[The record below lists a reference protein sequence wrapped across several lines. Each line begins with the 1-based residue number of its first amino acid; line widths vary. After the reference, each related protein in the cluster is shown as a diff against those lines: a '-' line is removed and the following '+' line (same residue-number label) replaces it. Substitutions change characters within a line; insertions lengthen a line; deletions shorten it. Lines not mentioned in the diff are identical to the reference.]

1 MKLSFRIGVSRY
13 EREDQFEELLTFLLR
28 HREIVDE
35 LTLFTEYWHYGYF
48 PLDDFAKRCDI
59 LKNRME
65 RLRSHGFRNVGINML
80 STLGHMPEAWD
91 WLPEL
96 PYQGA
101 VGWDGKVATST
112 FCPNSPEFRTY
123 IALKYTMAALAEPE
137 FIWLDD
143 DLRMF
148 GIGVDY
154 ACFCDTCI
162 GIYNAKHQTAYT
174 REALIGELNSPAG
187 EPFRENWVQQNIE
200 TIENL
205 LLHIAEAVRLVDPRI
220 ELGLMTV
227 SLNIS
232 TYTGAD
238 YERWFAALRSVKGRP
253 GGGFFDDAK
262 PFGFIRKAHEVNRQI
277 AHYPEAVKD
286 IQYELE
292 NFPYHR
298 LSKSVHI
305 AMLECTAAFVS
316 GTHGIAFNALKGE
329 EGSLAEFH
337 EIMDAIAANK
347 PLWSEMDRIAGNY
360 SSLGLYPALS
370 PLYEARRSV
379 DGGNW
384 FEPISVDNAP
394 NVYVLSEIGIPLS
407 MDVDQACAIVL
418 SGMMAEGYTTEELMA
433 MLSRGVLMDGK
444 TVEILTARGLGEYCG
459 VAIERTY
466 DNGVLERFTDDPIN
480 TGFAGENRDA
490 RNSMSRE
497 PGYVLK
503 PLHDEVR
510 VLDRLVSYTKE
521 DVGPA
526 STLYENAL
534 GGRVAVQGYVPWQ
547 LIHSGIKRTQ
557 LLRIC
562 DWLSYDRLPVVID
575 RCLKVVPF
583 IKQAEEANG
592 WFLMLFNGSFDE
604 TGSFEAKLRIGARS
618 DKAKWT
624 IYELLADGTSIPLP
638 ETAIESSEGEVV
650 LRLDHLR
657 IWKFRIFYQIGER
670 RL

>member
-13 EREDQFEELLTFLLR
+13 EREDQFQELLTFLLR
-28 HREIVDE
+28 HRNCVDE
-35 LTLFTEYWHYGYF
+35 LTLFTEYWHYGYY
-48 PLDDFAKRCDI
+48 PLGEFAKRCDI

-65 RLRSHGFRNVGINML
+65 RLRFHGFRNVGMNML

-96 PYQGA
+96 PHQGA
-101 VGWDGKVATST
+101 VGWDGKVST
-112 FCPNSPEFRTY
+112 CSFCPNSAEFRTY
-123 IALKYTMAALAEPE
+123 IGHKYTMAALAQPA

-162 GIYNAKHQTAYT
+162 GIYNDGHQTAYT
-174 REALIGELNSPAG
+174 REELVGVLNSPEG
-187 EPFRENWVQQNIE
+187 KTHREHWVQQNIA
-200 TIENL
+200 TIESL
-205 LLHIAEAVRLVDPRI
+205 LQHIAETVRKVDPRI

-238 YERWFAALRSVKGRP
+238 YEKWFSALRSTKGRP

-262 PFGFIRKAHEVNRQI
+262 PFGLIRKAHEVNRQI

-305 AMLECTAAFVS
+305 AMLECTVSIAS
-316 GTHGIAFNALKGE
+316 GTNGVAFNALKGE

-337 EIMDAIAANK
+337 EIMDAIEANK
-347 PLWSEMDRIAGNY
+347 PLWTAMDRIAGNY
-360 SSLGLYPALS
+360 VNAGLYPALS
-370 PLYEARRSV
+370 PLYEARRNVNS
-379 DGGNW
+379 GGW

-407 MDVDQACAIVL
+407 MDGDRSCTTVL
-418 SGMMAEGYTTEELMA
+418 SGTMAEGYTTEELLA

-444 TVEILTARGLGEYCG
+444 TVEILTAQGLGDYCG
-459 VAIERTY
+459 VAIDRKY
-466 DNGVLERFTDDPIN
+466 DNGVYERFSSDPMN
-480 TGFAGENRDA
+480 NGFAYDNRDA
-490 RNSMSRE
+490 RNSLSKE
-497 PGYVLK
+497 QGYVLK
-503 PLHDEVR
+503 PLYDEVR
-510 VLDRLVSYTKE
+510 VLSRLISYTNE
-521 DVGPA
+521 DVGPT
-526 STLYENAL
+526 STIYENAL

-547 LIHSGIKRTQ
+547 LIHSGVKRTQ

-562 DWLSYDRLPVVID
+562 DWLWNERLPVVID

-583 IKQAEEANG
+583 FKQAEDGSG
-592 WFLMLFNGSFDE
+592 WLLLLLNGSFDE
-604 TGSFEAKLRIGARS
+604 TGSFETKLRIG
-618 DKAKWT
+618 DAKGV
-624 IYELLADGTSIPLP
+624 IYELLADGSSVPV
-638 ETAIESSEGEVV
+638 AGAAFESSKGEVV
-650 LRLDHLR
+650 LKPDN
-657 IWKFRIFYQIGER
+657 IGSWKFRIFYQM
-670 RL
+670 